1 MKDSMINVQYKF
13 SSEIGPNRIIW
24 PLKQSIVSFGAKG
37 KATGAGDK
45 MKTRKTWGGQENL
58 YLLNICWLIFRT
70 SFTFWFILDSTLDL
84 LLCLWDMLVCHVF
97 VVLGLWLLQHEL
109 LTEPL
114 LAQIQRRKKYWVK
127 WVKFQVSLVT
137 VGVCFTEH

>member
-45 MKTRKTWGGQENL
+45 MKTRKTWGGFKWMEVMVAEPAV
-58 YLLNICWLIFRT
+58 WL
-70 SFTFWFILDSTLDL
+70 
-84 LLCLWDMLVCHVF
+84 
-97 VVLGLWLLQHEL
+97 
-109 LTEPL
+109 PL
-114 LAQIQRRKKYWVK
+114 IVK
-127 WVKFQVSLVT
+127 
-137 VGVCFTEH
+137 VGGIWSY